1 MRLLGVLILLGLLTG
16 CAAFGDLQQ
25 ATSKA
30 MNPAVY
36 EQCTA
41 QNTCPK

>member
-1 MRLLGVLILLGLLTG
+1 MRLLSVLLMLGLLTG
-16 CAAFGDLQQ
+16 CQGFADLQQ

-36 EQCTA
+36 EQCAA
-41 QNTCPK
+41 QKTCPK